1 MANIRQALLVE
12 DREAVATELESLLS
26 KLGFKV
32 TTIQEPE
39 SVAQILESRE
49 YEVALMNMTLPGMNW
64 RRTMLT
70 VKSAARTTTI
80 IAVKES
86 PDEVDADRETC
97 RPISVG
103 WNSGD
108 ILKQLFAALDILPER
123 VLILVT
129 NLMVAI
135 AMTRNFVSEIRNLP

>member
-86 PDEVDADRETC
+86 PDEDDMRLALNAGSYVALE
-97 RPISVG
+97 RPLRQ
-103 WNSGD
+103 D
-108 ILKQLFAALDILPER
+108 QLANLIAPENDGIFVALR
-123 VLILVT
+123 
-129 NLMVAI
+129 
-135 AMTRNFVSEIRNLP
+135 